1 MRRTPLATIALAL
14 LLATAGCTAAIG
26 QTNDAPEPT
35 ASPADGAADVVDP
48 AAAGGGS
55 NPTIEVATGGQVRTQ
70 PDQAVLRVAVEASGP
85 NASAVRQRLAANVSS
100 MRSALLELGID
111 EGQVTT
117 TDYDI
122 RNQRRYGG
130 PEDERPAVWGR
141 HAFTI
146 TLTDLNRTG
155 KVVVTAVEN
164 GATSVDDV
172 RFTLS
177 QAQRSELREEAL
189 SKAMDNARVRADVIA
204 EGAGLTITGVGGVT
218 TADVGYRPVRF
229 ETVAM
234 AGGAN
239 VGTDI
244 EGGAV
249 TVTAQVTVTY
259 NATEA

>member
-1 MRRTPLATIALAL
+1 MRRLPLATIAIAL
-14 LLATAGCTAAIG
+14 LLATAGCTAAISD
-26 QTNDAPEPT
+26 TNDSA
-35 ASPADGAADVVDP
+35 ASPQDSGPSVIQAP
-48 AAAGGGS
+48 AQAGS
-55 NPTIEVATGGQVRTQ
+55 SPTIEVAASGQIQTQ
-70 PDQAVLRVAVEASGP
+70 PDQAILRVAVEASGP
-85 NASAVRQRLAANVSS
+85 NASAVRQRLGANVSS
-100 MRSALLELGID
+100 MRTALLEMGID

-130 PEDERPAVWGR
+130 REDERPAVWGR

-177 QAQRSELREEAL
+177 QAQRNELREEAL
-189 SKAMDNARVRADVIA
+189 SKAMSKSRDRAGVIA
-204 EGAGLTITGVGGVT
+204 EGANLTITGVGAVT
-218 TADVGYRPVRF
+218 TAEVGYRPVRF
-229 ETVAM
+229 ETAAL
-234 AGGAN
+234 AGGTN
-239 VGTDI
+239 VGTNI

-249 TVTAQVTVTY
+249 TVTAQVKVTY
-259 NATEA
+259 NATAGA